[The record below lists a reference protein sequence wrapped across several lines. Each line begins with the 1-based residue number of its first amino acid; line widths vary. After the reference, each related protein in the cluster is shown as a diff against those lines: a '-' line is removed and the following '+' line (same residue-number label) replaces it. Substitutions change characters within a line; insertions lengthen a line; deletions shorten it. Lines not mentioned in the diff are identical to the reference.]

1 VRSSED
7 ADVVFQT
14 ASFDGLGRRIKKIVT
29 NSGDLDGTTVY
40 YYRGQQIIETRDGS
54 DNMVAQFIHGT
65 RYIDEL
71 VMMRAA
77 DKGTPGSEAPGT
89 CATT

>member
-1 VRSSED
+1 M
-7 ADVVFQT
+7 VFQT